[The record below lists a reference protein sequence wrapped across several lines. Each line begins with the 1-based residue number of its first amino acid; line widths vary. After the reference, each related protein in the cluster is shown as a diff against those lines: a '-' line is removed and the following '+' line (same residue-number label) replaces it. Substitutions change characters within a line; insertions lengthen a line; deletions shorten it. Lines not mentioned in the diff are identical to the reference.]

1 MVKLTHLPSQFAL
14 LKKNQSAK
22 MKNPCSLFIG
32 SFIIDFY
39 VQGLTLLVDVFS
51 PFRMLSWTEDK
62 KKHGLCQSW
71 AQKNIKI
78 YKLRL
83 SKV

>member
-22 MKNPCSLFIG
+22 MKNPCSLFAG

-39 VQGLTLLVDVFS
+39 VQGLPLLVDVFS
-51 PFRMLSWTEDK
+51 PFRMLSWTEDNKNTGYVSLGRKNLQK
-62 KKHGLCQSW
+62 KTLKST
-71 AQKNIKI
+71 N
-78 YKLRL
+78 
-83 SKV
+83 